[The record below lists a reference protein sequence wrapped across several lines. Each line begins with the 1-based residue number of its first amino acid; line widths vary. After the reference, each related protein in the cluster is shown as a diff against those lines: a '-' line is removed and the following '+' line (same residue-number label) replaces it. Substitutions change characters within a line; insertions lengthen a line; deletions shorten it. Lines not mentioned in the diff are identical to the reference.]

1 MHLPHILHGA
11 KAPLTRLVTLRK
23 ACTRS
28 CRGSKGSIERG
39 QSRAYNLR
47 TYTCRQNGSHGGSQ
61 RYPIVSSHSCEQFV
75 YITTMAAISR
85 EIGPSCFV
93 ARCPRC
99 PLAQARPISHA
110 PPHPSICA
118 YVVRSHGGGNTKDF
132 IGLMNSTSTGLLRVA
147 SGTTYYS
154 YKIFA

>member
-99 PLAQARPISHA
+99 PLAQARPIPHA
-110 PPHPSICA
+110 RAS
-118 YVVRSHGGGNTKDF
+118 
-132 IGLMNSTSTGLLRVA
+132 LRVLRP
-147 SGTTYYS
+147 YVHMW
-154 YKIFA
+154 FARTEAGIQRISLP

>member
-11 KAPLTRLVTLRK
+11 KAPLTRLVTLKSR
-23 ACTRS
+23 TRS

-39 QSRAYNLR
+39 QSGAYNLR

-99 PLAQARPISHA
+99 PLAQARPIPHSA
-110 PPHPSICA
+110 PPSECCVHMCICGPLG
-118 YVVRSHGGGNTKDF
+118 R
-132 IGLMNSTSTGLLRVA
+132 RRE
-147 SGTTYYS
+147 
-154 YKIFA
+154 YKGFHCLNELDLDWITQGC